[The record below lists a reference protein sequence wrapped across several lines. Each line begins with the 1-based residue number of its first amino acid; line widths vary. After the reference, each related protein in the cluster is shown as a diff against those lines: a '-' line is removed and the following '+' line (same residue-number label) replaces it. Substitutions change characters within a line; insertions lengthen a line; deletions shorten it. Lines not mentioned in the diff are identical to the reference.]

1 MYFNMKKLIIGR
13 IIAEAFDVPFEAL
26 SDKTRER
33 DVVEAR
39 HFAMW
44 FYVNHEHLGKS
55 RTAAKFKR
63 HHATV
68 IHALTTVD
76 NLLQTD
82 KGFIYKSNKALK
94 ALEEAGIIEPETAEV

>member
-1 MYFNMKKLIIGR
+1 MNKLIIPQ
-13 IIAEAFDVPFEAL
+13 IIADAFNVPLEAL
-26 SDKTRER
+26 SEKTRER

-44 FYVNHEHLGKS
+44 FYVNHEHLGKA
-55 RTAAKFKR
+55 RTGRKFNR
-63 HHATV
+63 DHATV
-68 IHALTTVD
+68 IYACTMVD

-94 ALEEAGIIEPETAEV
+94 ALEEAGIIEPEMEEV

>member
-1 MYFNMKKLIIGR
+1 M
-13 IIAEAFDVPFEAL
+13 PFEAL
-26 SDKTRER
+26 SEKTRER
-33 DVVEAR
+33 DVAEAR

-55 RTAAKFKR
+55 RTAAKFNR

-68 IHALTTVD
+68 IHAITVVD

-94 ALEEAGIIEPETAEV
+94 ALREAGIIEPEMVEV

>member
-1 MYFNMKKLIIGR
+1 MNKLIIPQ
-13 IIAEAFDVPFEAL
+13 IIADAFDVPFEAL

-44 FYVNHEHLGKS
+44 FYVNHEHKGKS
-55 RTAAKFKR
+55 RTAAKFNR

-76 NLLQTD
+76 NLMQTD
-82 KGFIYKSNKALK
+82 KGFIFKSRKAMKALK
-94 ALEEAGIIEPETAEV
+94 EAGVIEPEPAEV

>member
-1 MYFNMKKLIIGR
+1 MKKLMIGR

-39 HFAMW
+39 HFTMW

-55 RTAAKFKR
+55 RTAAKFNR

>member
-33 DVVEAR
+33 DVAEAR

-55 RTAAKFKR
+55 RTAAKFNR

-94 ALEEAGIIEPETAEV
+94 ALREAGIIEPEMVEV